1 LAAKDKNWR
10 RKFMMII
17 AKCPLRVSLVGGST
31 DLQAFINKYGRG
43 SVINFPSTLYTYIT
57 IHDNHT
63 DNYIINYS
71 KREVVDKV
79 AEIKNDVAREALTY
93 FDVGP
98 VTVTFNTDILS
109 EGSGLA
115 ASSSYMIA
123 IVKAVSLY
131 ESLNLSEF
139 EICRIALELER
150 HFNPLTGY
158 QDSYGSGIGGFK
170 RIDFHKDR
178 RPLFRYFE
186 VTFLEERYDMYLIN
200 TGIKRSSTTILQT
213 VDIDKSA
220 ALLLLVDELE
230 KAIEACDYK
239 TFEAIFNEGWR
250 QKKATS
256 NLIADN
262 PKIKEMDEFFEQ
274 NRMIRA
280 VKLCGAGGGGYFL
293 LLCDKNMMAKMNQ
306 SFDKIGKM
314 TKIQASVV
322 GVVGIDI

>member
-1 LAAKDKNWR
+1 
-10 RKFMMII
+10 MMII

-71 KREVVDKV
+71 KKEVVDK
-79 AEIKNDVAREALTY
+79 AINIKNDVAREVLVY
-93 FDVGP
+93 FNVGP

-115 ASSSYMIA
+115 ASSSYMIT

-131 ESLNLSEF
+131 KGINLSDF
-139 EICRIALELER
+139 EICRIALKLER

-186 VTFLEERYDMYLIN
+186 VAFLEDKYDLYLVN
-200 TGIKRSSTTILQT
+200 TGIKRSSTSVLQS
-213 VDIDKSA
+213 VDIDKSTT
-220 ALLLLVDELE
+220 LLPLVDELE
-230 KAIEACDYK
+230 TAIEAHDYK
-239 TFEAIFNEGWR
+239 TFEAIFNEAWK

-256 NLIADN
+256 SLIADN
-262 PKIKEMDEFFEQ
+262 PKIKGMDEFFEQ
-274 NRMIRA
+274 NSMIRA

-293 LLCDKNMMAKMNQ
+293 LLCDKHVDREIHQA
-306 SFDKIGKM
+306 FDKTGKI
-314 TKIQASVV
+314 TKIQANTA
-322 GVVGIDI
+322 GVIGIEV